1 MDTSNGIEPS
11 LRKQMATDKSAGLA
25 HFVGHGGRRR
35 ARLYF
40 VGHAW
45 WHWARTFPR
54 LVAGSVFAHFDR
66 WAR

>member
-1 MDTSNGIEPS
+1 M
-11 LRKQMATDKSAGLA
+11 KQMATDKSAGLA